1 MEEFPPM
8 NTPSEDHLRAVREKL
23 IERGAELRE
32 RIDRVRGDLGRVR
45 EPLPRDSSDA
55 AIAMENDEVLQA
67 IEQSAA
73 GELRNIERALQRL
86 EVGTFALCEKCGSQ
100 IDAERLGAIPYATH
114 CRHCARDS

>member
-1 MEEFPPM
+1 M
-8 NTPSEDHLRAVREKL
+8 NTTSEDHLRSVRAKL

-55 AIAMENDEVLQA
+55 AIALENDEVLQA

-86 EVGTFALCEKCGSQ
+86 EVGTFALCEKCGAG
-100 IDAERLGAIPYATH
+100 IDAERLGVIPYATH
-114 CRHCARDS
+114 CRHCLRDS